1 MTAARSAVQPRQE
14 LVIKDW
20 LPDALTNGPR
30 GHWSVYQ
37 KKLKAAQTMV
47 WAEAK
52 HQGLKPITGRARV
65 TITLVFGVERR
76 RDRDGLFSR
85 VKGLLDGLVK
95 GGWLVDDSLAW
106 LDLDVRAEVQK
117 GVKETRITLEALD

>member
-1 MTAARSAVQPRQE
+1 MTAARPAVQQ

-47 WAEAK
+47 WAEGK
-52 HQGLKPITGRARV
+52 QQGLRPLTGRARV

-85 VKGLLDGLVK
+85 VKGVVDGLVK
-95 GGWLVDDSLAW
+95 GGWLVDDSLKW

-117 GVKETRITLEALD
+117 GEKRTEIVLEALEA